1 MTATKPRP
9 PKVVQV
15 RVLGTNTVEFTGAD
29 TAVYGAATRVG
40 ARFMR
45 APRRNAWHVHG
56 ADADDVM
63 AALERRHYRI
73 DVTL

>member
-1 MTATKPRP
+1 MTARPRP
-9 PKVVQV
+9 PKTVKV
-15 RVLGTNTVEFTGAD
+15 RALGTNTVEFIGAD

-45 APRRNAWHVHG
+45 APRRDSWHVRE
-56 ADADDVM
+56 ADANAVM
-63 AALERRHYRI
+63 AALERRGWRM

>member
-1 MTATKPRP
+1 MT
-9 PKVVQV
+9 KVVQV
-15 RVLGTNTVEFTGAD
+15 RALGGTTVEFIGAD

-45 APRRNAWHVHG
+45 APRRNAWHVHE

-63 AALERRHYRI
+63 AALEHRGYRMDI
-73 DVTL
+73 TL